1 MAEQQHTFL
10 LTELTLKQRFAY
22 QQSYLLAREALGD
35 AIVKLMDRNEADD
48 ADRSERI
55 KNRAKILNLE
65 ADKALLD
72 ARRAAFDA
80 NQAVITP
87 PTPDQLDRLRDLVAA
102 VEGLNA
108 DQKILDEVLDLTA
121 QSLGLFREIQAA

>member
-1 MAEQQHTFL
+1 MTK
-10 LTELTLKQRFAY
+10 TELTLKQRFAY

-55 KNRAKILNLE
+55 RNRAKILNLE